1 MNAEYSRGY
10 NKAIEMVK
18 DGKIK
23 LQEAENLVN
32 SDPPVHNVFVGESR
46 KFVEG
51 FINALDEMLRKAR
64 KKEEEA

>member
-32 SDPPVHNVFVGESR
+32 SDTPVHDVFVEESR
-46 KFVEG
+46 EFMKG
-51 FINALDEMLRKAR
+51 FIDALDEMLRKAR
-64 KKEEEA
+64 EKEGEA